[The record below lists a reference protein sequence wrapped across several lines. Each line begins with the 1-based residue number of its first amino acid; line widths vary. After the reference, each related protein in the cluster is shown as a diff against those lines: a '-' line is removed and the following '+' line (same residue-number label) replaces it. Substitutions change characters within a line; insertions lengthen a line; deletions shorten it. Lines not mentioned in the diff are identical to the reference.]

1 MPRCEMMNIIHS
13 IAFGMFIEL
22 DREKQIL
29 LSKSSFVYWRH
40 YPDDDTVSMCSE
52 NSVLMSSFDGKAN
65 RPPQPEGEYP
75 ANWTIDDVIKWLS
88 DISLQQYSDNFRK
101 HDIDGSV
108 LVDEI
113 DGVNDET
120 IKQLIPPLGT
130 QLKFKRALRS
140 LRR

>member
-1 MPRCEMMNIIHS
+1 
-13 IAFGMFIEL
+13 
-22 DREKQIL
+22 
-29 LSKSSFVYWRH
+29 
-40 YPDDDTVSMCSE
+40 MCSE
-52 NSVLMSSFDGKAN
+52 SSVLMSSFDGKQN
-65 RPPQPEGEYP
+65 RPVLVDGEYP
-75 ANWTIDDVIKWLS
+75 ANWTVDDVSKWLT
-88 DISLQQYSDNFRK
+88 DISLPQYTDNFRK

-113 DGVNDET
+113 DGVTDET